1 MPWLAPFEDAPD
13 SHRTWADPGT
23 DYERTMRHVGW
34 CHEVAA
40 PGSEPPVTEPPADLV
55 PVEPS
60 PVVEKPAPGPKLKGH
75 RRAAVG
81 RKP

>member
-13 SHRTWADPGT
+13 THRMWADPESSLEAALRASGFDT
-23 DYERTMRHVGW
+23 V
-34 CHEVAA
+34 VSA
-40 PGSEPPVTEPPADLV
+40 PGFDLPDEIPPADPV

-60 PVVEKPAPGPKLKGH
+60 PVVERTAPKPKPKGP